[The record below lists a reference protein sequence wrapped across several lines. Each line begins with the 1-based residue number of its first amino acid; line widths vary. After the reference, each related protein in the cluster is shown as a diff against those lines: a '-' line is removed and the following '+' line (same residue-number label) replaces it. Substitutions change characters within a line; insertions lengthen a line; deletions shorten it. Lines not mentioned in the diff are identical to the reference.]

1 MASVIKKAFDITRDN
16 IVTAQP
22 LIVFLL
28 IISLTT
34 VGLAQQSNKIAF
46 IIFFISNFL
55 LTTAFL
61 AGWFY
66 MVKKTVLLS
75 KVEYEKPEERT
86 AASFDLLKDFFPGV
100 SAYFVPVTVVFLIY
114 VLLSAGII
122 YLVGVEWGFGYLT
135 SHNVHLTKIYQAAL
149 QSQQA
154 LEKYLYSMTFGQIQA
169 INIWMM
175 AVTFAAAVYSFLTL
189 FWFPALFYM
198 EKINFLSPFT
208 SFWKNIKFL
217 FKNFLGAL
225 GIMCFLSILNFA
237 VFMVNAVFS
246 INIILSVIAFF
257 IMFYFATYYIIL
269 IFLYY
274 DTKQ

>member
-1 MASVIKKAFDITRDN
+1 MTLAIKKAFDITKEN

-28 IISLTT
+28 VISLTS

-61 AGWFY
+61 SGWFY
-66 MVKKTVLLS
+66 MVKKTIELS
-75 KVEYEKPEERT
+75 KVKYARVEEKS

-100 SAYFVPVTVVFLIY
+100 SAYFVPVTVIILIY
-114 VLLSAGII
+114 VLLSACIVYFVGID
-122 YLVGVEWGFGYLT
+122 WGFGYL
-135 SHNVHLTKIYQAAL
+135 SSNNIHPDKIYQTAL

-154 LEKYLYSMTFGQIQA
+154 LEKYLYSMTFAQIRA

-175 AVTFAAAVYSFLTL
+175 ALTCAVTLFNFVTM
-189 FWFPALFYM
+189 FWFPAIFYI
-198 EKINFLSPFT
+198 EKINFWTPFV
-208 SFWKNIKFL
+208 SFWKSLKFL
-217 FKNFLGAL
+217 FKNFFGAF
-225 GIMCFLSILNFA
+225 GIMCFLSVLNFI
-237 VFMVNAVFS
+237 VFMINAIFS

-257 IMFYFATYYIIL
+257 IMFYFATYYVIL
-269 IFLYY
+269 IFSYY

>member
-86 AASFDLLKDFFPGV
+86 AASFDLLKDFFPCV

>member
-66 MVKKTVLLS
+66 MAKKTVLLS
-75 KVEYEKPEERT
+75 KVEYEKQEERT

>member
-122 YLVGVEWGFGYLT
+122 YLVGVEWGFRYLT